1 MSESNHPF
9 KIIEDWG
16 FLNLM
21 KMGRPGYYI
30 PSATTVSQDVKL
42 VFGRTH
48 ERIAKILK
56 VLLVHQKERK
66 ELTIYQEYDGLI
78 NLITDC
84 WTLPNHIAYMALI
97 SQFEVKGVPITIVL
111 DMVELP
117 KASLDVS
124 S

>member
-1 MSESNHPF
+1 MC
-9 KIIEDWG
+9 
-16 FLNLM
+16 
-21 KMGRPGYYI
+21 
-30 PSATTVSQDVKL
+30 
-42 VFGRTH
+42 

-56 VLLVHQKERK
+56 VLLARQKERK

-84 WTLPNHIAYMALI
+84 WTSPNHIAYMALI
-97 SQFEVKGVPITIVL
+97 GQFEVKGVPITIVL
-111 DMVELP
+111 DVVELP